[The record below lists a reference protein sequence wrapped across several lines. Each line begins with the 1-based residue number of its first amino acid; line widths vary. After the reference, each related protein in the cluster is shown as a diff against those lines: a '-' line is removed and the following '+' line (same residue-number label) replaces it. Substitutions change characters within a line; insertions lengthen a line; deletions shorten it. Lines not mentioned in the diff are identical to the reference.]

1 MSSETKQDNYI
12 DRKKQQDDMKARME
26 AYQKKCRSLIHPAA
40 RHRTAHKAS
49 GKE

>member
-12 DRKKQQDDMKARME
+12 DRKKQQDDMKARMD
-26 AYQKKCRSLIHPAA
+26 AYQKKCRSLIHPAS